1 MKDLLF
7 GASDMYTWEQLKPWV
22 KSIRDSGFDGDVA
35 LVIYRGDAEDIASA
49 CMDYD
54 VSVFTADS
62 DMWGRPIQ
70 HNAGNRDTQCHQM
83 RFWHLYQYLIAKDA
97 ECYRYVICTDT
108 RDVIFQRNPSEFL
121 TRQFYSG
128 PVINILAPSEG
139 LTYENE
145 PWGASNMRDGFGPY
159 MWEEAKDYKIFNVG
173 TIAGT
178 SEAMRDL
185 ALLLYTM
192 GEGRFIPNDQS
203 GFNILVNGSI
213 IKPQKVPHDD
223 GWACQCGVML
233 DPEKINRFRPYLLCP
248 EPTTD
253 DEGFVYTSTG
263 ELFTIVHQYD
273 RVPAI
278 ADKIAK
284 RYS

>member
-22 KSIRDSGFDGDVA
+22 KSARDSGFNGDIA
-35 LVIYRGDAEDIASA
+35 LLIYRGDAEDIAAA

-83 RFWHLYQYLIAKDA
+83 RFWHLYQYLTSDVGP
-97 ECYRYVICTDT
+97 YRYVICTDA
-108 RDVIFQRNPSEFL
+108 RDVIFQKNPSEFL
-121 TRQFYSG
+121 DERFHSKFGVQ
-128 PVINILAPSEG
+128 ILAPSEG
-139 LTYENE
+139 LTYNNE
-145 PWGASNMRDGFGPY
+145 PWGADNMKDGFGPNV
-159 MWEEAKDYKIFNVG
+159 WEQESVHEIFNVG

-178 SEAMRDL
+178 TRAMRDL
-185 ALLLYTM
+185 ALMLYTM

-213 IKPQKVPHDD
+213 LKAQRMSHDE
-223 GWACQCGVML
+223 GWACQCGTTL
-233 DPEKINRFRPYLLCP
+233 DPQKIAGFRPHLVCP

-253 DEGFVYTSTG
+253 DEGFVYTSRG

-278 ADKIAK
+278 ADKIVK
-284 RYS
+284 RYA

>member
-83 RFWHLYQYLIAKDA
+83 RFWHLYQYLMSTEDP
-97 ECYRYVICTDT
+97 YQFVICTDS
-108 RDVIFQRNPSEFL
+108 RDVIFQKNPSEFL
-121 TRQFYSG
+121 EEWLDYKSG
-128 PVINILAPSEG
+128 VQILAPSEG
-139 LTYENE
+139 LLYENE
-145 PWGASNMRDGFGPY
+145 PWGAANMRDGFGSY
-159 MWEEAKDYKIFNVG
+159 MGEQAKGYEIFNVG

-178 SEAMRDL
+178 SEAIRDL
-185 ALLLYTM
+185 ALTLYTM

-203 GFNILVNGSI
+203 GFNILVNGSLLDAMLLG
-213 IKPQKVPHDD
+213 HDM
-223 GWACQCGVML
+223 GWACQCGTTL
-233 DPEKINRFRPYLLCP
+233 DPQKIAGFRSHLLCP

-253 DEGFVYTSTG
+253 DEGHVYTSTG
-263 ELFTIVHQYD
+263 ELFAIVHQYD

-284 RYS
+284 RYI